1 MPKPL
6 ALIVEDEYDLSFL
19 LAQIVELAGYETE
32 VIHSG
37 DIALDRLSK
46 VTPDLV
52 LLDLNLPK
60 VLGTEIL
67 QHIRSDQRLHGI
79 CVVVVTAYKHLAE
92 AVYEQADHVL
102 NKPFEFDQLN
112 QLIAIA
118 RARVSAGNQIA
129 EDRPHYV
136 SELTP

>member
-1 MPKPL
+1 MAKPL

-46 VTPDLV
+46 VVPDLV

-67 QHIRSDQRLHGI
+67 QHIRSEQRLLEI
-79 CVVVVTAYKHLAE
+79 YVIVVTAYKHLAE

-112 QLIAIA
+112 QLITKA
-118 RARVSAGNQIA
+118 RARVLAG
-129 EDRPHYV
+129 
-136 SELTP
+136 

>member
-6 ALIVEDEYDLSFL
+6 ALIIEDEYDLSFL

-37 DIALDRLSK
+37 DVALDRLSK
-46 VTPDLV
+46 VVPDLI

-60 VLGTEIL
+60 VLGTDIL
-67 QHIRSDQRLHGI
+67 QHIRSEQRLLEI
-79 CVVVVTAYKHLAE
+79 YVIVVTAYKHLAE
-92 AVYEQADHVL
+92 AIYEQANHVL

-112 QLIAIA
+112 ALITKA
-118 RARVSAGNQIA
+118 RARVPA
-129 EDRPHYV
+129 R
-136 SELTP
+136 